1 MDITQWYAVA
11 LGSLVVL
18 FHVSYPLLLIMR
30 ISGTYITSSFLKHLY
45 HPRVRLHIR
54 GSNRYIGFSSKIAR
68 FDMLLVILFLVRNAV
83 CLSVEVKDVASL
95 TKRSC
100 LLYIINLVL
109 LALGEYMNLVAN
121 FCGVRLRAYA
131 SMHEWL
137 GRVVLAKGLIYLV
150 AAISS
155 QYLNL

>member
-1 MDITQWYAVA
+1 
-11 LGSLVVL
+11 
-18 FHVSYPLLLIMR
+18 
-30 ISGTYITSSFLKHLY
+30 
-45 HPRVRLHIR
+45 
-54 GSNRYIGFSSKIAR
+54 
-68 FDMLLVILFLVRNAV
+68 MLLVILFLVRNAV